1 MRKPSSKNAPQTEAQ
16 STAADTEALF
26 ASLAKAEEMEDEPV
40 RYASPP
46 CYLAEFSDAE
56 RTEHAAK

>member
-1 MRKPSSKNAPQTEAQ
+1 MNAPQAEETGD
-16 STAADTEALF
+16 AANTDALF
-26 ASLAKAEEMEDEPV
+26 AWLPLLAKAEEMENVEDEPV

-56 RTEHAAK
+56 CTDHAAK